1 MKIEK
6 AVEKD
11 HLILTEITKKSKAF
25 WGYSEEQLKK
35 WKNSLTISAEY
46 ICKNETYKLSQ
57 NNVIIGYYSY
67 LEKEN
72 KTIYLDNLFIIPE
85 KIGLGLGKFLMKDV
99 FEKIKN
105 KGFQKIV
112 LHSEPNAENF
122 YTKMGFEKIG
132 EFETAIKNRF
142 MPIMEINLY

>member
-1 MKIEK
+1 M
-6 AVEKD
+6 
-11 HLILTEITKKSKAF
+11 
-25 WGYSEEQLKK
+25 
-35 WKNSLTISAEY
+35 
-46 ICKNETYKLSQ
+46 
-57 NNVIIGYYSY
+57 IIGYYSY